1 MAIKSF
7 NVDNELH
14 KKYARHCKEK
24 GMSMSKQIENFIRTE
39 LEKMT
44 SDVKGI
50 EIDAKKIRDNLV
62 SDSKM
67 EHPLGKYC

>member
-14 KKYARHCKEK
+14 KKYARHCKDK
-24 GMSMSKQIENFIRTE
+24 GISMSKQIENFIRVE

-44 SDVKGI
+44 SGVKGI
-50 EIDAKKIRDNLV
+50 EIDDKKIKSELV
-62 SDSKM
+62 SNLSA
-67 EHPLGKYC
+67 EHSFKKYC